1 MVNPLRE
8 YELEAPSLEI
18 VEGGQ
23 SEATKQRYE
32 ITSLES
38 LNWAFRQIANAQAEL
53 KKNQALADAEID
65 RIKRWQEDESKSH
78 LNTVEFFQ
86 HLIAEYHAKELAE
99 NPKKKS
105 ISTPYGKSKSTT
117 SSAQPDK
124 PTKAD
129 EEKLLDFVKT
139 NNEELIKVTEE
150 VKWGEFKKTLKVV
163 EIDGVEKVIDE
174 NGQDVPGVTIKP
186 KNTTF
191 KVETV

>member
-1 MVNPLRE
+1 MGNSLRK
-8 YELEAPSLEI
+8 YELEAPAPEI
-18 VEGGQ
+18 VEGEQ
-23 SEATKQRYE
+23 TEETKQRYE
-32 ITSLES
+32 ITNLES

-53 KKNQALADAEID
+53 KKNQALADAEYD

-78 LNTVEFFQ
+78 INTVEFFQ
-86 HLIAEYHAKELAE
+86 HLIAEYHTKELAE
-99 NPKKKS
+99 NPKKKT

-124 PTKAD
+124 PTNAD
-129 EEKLLDFVKT
+129 EEKLLEFVKA
-139 NNEELIKVTEE
+139 NKKELVKTVEE
-150 VKWGEFKKTLKVV
+150 VQWGEFKKTLKVV

-191 KVETV
+191 KVETI

>member
-1 MVNPLRE
+1 MANPLRE
-8 YELEAPSLEI
+8 YELEAPALEI
-18 VEGGQ
+18 VEGEQ
-23 SEATKQRYE
+23 TEEIKQRYE
-32 ITSLES
+32 ITNLES

-53 KKNQALADAEID
+53 NKNQALADVEID

-99 NPKKKS
+99 NQKKKS

-117 SSAQPDK
+117 SSAQPEK

-129 EEKLLDFVKT
+129 EEKLLVFVKE
-139 NNEELIKVTEE
+139 NNKKLIKVTEE
-150 VKWGEFKKTLKVV
+150 VQWGEFKKTLKVV
-163 EIDGVEKVIDE
+163 EIDGLEKVIDE